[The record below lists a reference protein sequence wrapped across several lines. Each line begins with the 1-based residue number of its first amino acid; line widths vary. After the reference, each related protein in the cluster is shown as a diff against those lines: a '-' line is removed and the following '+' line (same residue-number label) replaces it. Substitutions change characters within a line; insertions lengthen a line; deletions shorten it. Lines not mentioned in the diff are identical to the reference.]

1 MFGYCPLDSLCS
13 YCLLA
18 RLGHFEKFATRKLQ
32 TIAQLQI
39 WLTAEGHLS
48 FRFWRWIA
56 LFFWQTHQ
64 NNTVKLKCSVS
75 QESKSQVGP
84 SAGSATWPY
93 DLVSPASWLDYA
105 TKNLVVTWTWL
116 TLSNYLPGPGYAI
129 HLELHFSFS
138 FVLFL
143 FAFCSLLFP
152 FSPGSSKDL
161 STAKLFWFLFWFLLP
176 LSLSIIHILPESPV
190 RATKYQRWPSY
201 GGLFAKVFSDC
212 KICK

>member
-1 MFGYCPLDSLCS
+1 MLC
-13 YCLLA
+13 
-18 RLGHFEKFATRKLQ
+18 
-32 TIAQLQI
+32 
-39 WLTAEGHLS
+39 
-48 FRFWRWIA
+48 
-56 LFFWQTHQ
+56 
-64 NNTVKLKCSVS
+64 
-75 QESKSQVGP
+75 KSREQVTGRGP

-93 DLVSPASWLDYA
+93 DLVSPVSWLDYA

-143 FAFCSLLFP
+143 FAFCWLLFP
-152 FSPGSSKDL
+152 FSPPRIFRLLNCSDFYSDFC
-161 STAKLFWFLFWFLLP
+161 SDFLLP
-176 LSLSIIHILPESPV
+176 LSLSIIHILPESPAG
-190 RATKYQRWPSY
+190 ATKYQRWPSY